1 MTYGKRWAVQIA
13 SLLASLALVAMIAC
27 TGSTPPTAPDAVPVQ
42 PGSPIAPGTGV
53 TVSFVRT
60 GYAVTGLATLSI
72 RNDTARLDFSSDFSI
87 ASTPGPF
94 VYLNTT
100 SNANLGAPLRVG
112 ALRSRT
118 GAQSYTFLVPQ
129 GVRYTKVLIWCDPFN
144 VGMAEATLP

>member
-1 MTYGKRWAVQIA
+1 MTYGKRQAVQIA
-13 SLLASLALVAMIAC
+13 SMALIAVAAC
-27 TGSTPPTAPDAVPVQ
+27 GGKTPPTAPDAVAVQ
-42 PGSPIAPGTGV
+42 PGGPIASGAGMTGT
-53 TVSFVRT
+53 FVRT
-60 GYAVTGLATLSI
+60 GYAVTGMATLSI
-72 RNDTARLDFSSDFSI
+72 RGDTARLDFSSDFTI

-100 SNANLGAPLRVG
+100 GNANQGMPLRVA